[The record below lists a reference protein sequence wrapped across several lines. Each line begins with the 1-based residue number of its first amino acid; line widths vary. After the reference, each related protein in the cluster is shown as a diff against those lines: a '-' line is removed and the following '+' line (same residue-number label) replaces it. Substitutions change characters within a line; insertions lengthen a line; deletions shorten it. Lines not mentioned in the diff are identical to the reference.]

1 MSGTI
6 IQAKNPSNN
15 YQSLL
20 VDSSGRLECSV
31 NEIEL
36 TATQIS
42 LNVDNLE
49 TLTTAGNN
57 TLSSI
62 DNKVVLPSA
71 LDGGKLKVVD
81 SALVDVGNK
90 IDAMRGSNSITDLAT
105 KLNAGLPSALS
116 SSGNLKVSIEE
127 GGGTSDATSA
137 LQTAGNN
144 TLSSID
150 NKLVLPS
157 ALDSGKLKV
166 VDSAVVDNGNKID
179 AMRASDT
186 LTTLKGELTS
196 GNSIVKIMGSETG
209 ATGGTQRQLHVNSS
223 GQLQIDPA
231 SVVAVAPS
239 NSFNSDNASHVN
251 SFAVGIR
258 GRTDTTDHS
267 TGKFLLCDS
276 NGRLAVI
283 NRTGITNHSEVSYV
297 SGQSISGSGTH
308 EGASI
313 SVDANTKA
321 FYVEHNFSHTGIK
334 YEILASIDNSNFFST
349 GVEFNAGGMTP
360 ATLTGINT
368 ILGTAS
374 GVVGFPPFIKFKFT
388 NSDSSVQSATLS
400 YVQQI
405 S

>member
-42 LNVDNLE
+42 LDVNDLE

-81 SALVDVGNK
+81 SAVVDVGNK
-90 IDAMRGSNSITDLAT
+90 IDAMRGSNSISDLAT
-105 KLNAGLPSALS
+105 KLNAGLPAALS

-127 GGGTSDATSA
+127 GAATSDATAA

-186 LTTLKGELTS
+186 LTTLKDTLEATLTNIETDQAALEVLHTAT
-196 GNSIVKIMGSETG
+196 NSKIDDAVTALQLIDDIVKSEDAAHSGGDKGVQILSVRKDTATNLGGS
-209 ATGGTQRQLHVNSS
+209 
-223 GQLQIDPA
+223 D
-231 SVVAVAPS
+231 
-239 NSFNSDNASHVN
+239 SDYQPL
-251 SFAVGIR
+251 I
-258 GRTDTTDHS
+258 TDA
-267 TGKFLLCDS
+267 
-276 NGRLAVI
+276 NGRLHCI
-283 NRTGITNHSEVSYV
+283 SKENLTYSSETSII
-297 SGQSISGSGTH
+297 SGQSVSGSGTH
-308 EGASI
+308 TTSSI
-313 SVDANTKA
+313 TNDPNIKE
-321 FYVEHNFSHTGIK
+321 YLLEHNFSGSDVS
-334 YEILASIDNSNFFST
+334 YEIEESIDNSNFFNAL
-349 GVEFNAGGMTP
+349 GVQFNAVGSPT
-360 ATLTGINT
+360 
-368 ILGTAS
+368 TANQGLLNAEIKS
-374 GVVGFPPFIKFKFT
+374 PFFRIKFT
-388 NSDSSVQSATLS
+388 NGSGSSRDVNLS
-400 YVQQI
+400 FVSI
-405 S
+405 NR